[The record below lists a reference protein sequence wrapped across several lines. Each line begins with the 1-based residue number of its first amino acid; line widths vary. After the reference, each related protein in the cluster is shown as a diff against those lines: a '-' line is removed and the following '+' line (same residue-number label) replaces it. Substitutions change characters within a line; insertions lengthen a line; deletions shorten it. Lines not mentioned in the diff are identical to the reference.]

1 MTEKNKT
8 NWTVV
13 INAILTA
20 ISTIVGALFLGSC
33 TGVL

>member
-1 MTEKNKT
+1 MNEISKT

-20 ISTIVGALFLGSC
+20 ISTIVGAIFLGSC
-33 TGVL
+33 IGG